1 MSMIKNII
9 RDINTS
15 FIAEAKNSPALL
27 SDMAAM
33 EKYMSES
40 YSGRIIVEL
49 LQNADDAHS
58 SRVYITEQDGNVIF
72 ANNGRPFNDTDVM
85 AISRSGASEKK
96 RGETIGYRGIGFKS
110 TSFLSSEIVIY
121 SNETA
126 FSFSKAKTAEALGID
141 EDHVPTIRIPF
152 LVDAD
157 PYINVIEELLD
168 NGYTTIFIFKSSNK
182 EVLQEEIE
190 SLSADL
196 MLFLRHL
203 KEIET
208 SNMGEDKLLRVV
220 RKKKDW
226 GQEITIDKKKW
237 GMVVDCLAFK
247 MEDDVF
253 VKCEADEAVYYTFLP
268 TYDKAP
274 FQFKMN
280 GDFSTDPSRKHIRL
294 DETTQKTLKA
304 LAEAVATVIEKA
316 FKEPKPVYRNLL
328 QMITDGTSFSPI
340 NMQMKKYLKEILSEK
355 EMLRFN
361 DGTTG
366 RLYDYKCFPVG
377 FEGSVANIV
386 RKESENIRNKSLAP
400 KVYENLNGVEEFMS
414 TYSESVY
421 SSQDIADVL
430 QDETLVANLSEYAYS
445 YLLGKTVQAYNRS
458 KLMST
463 NDVDVSEILI
473 KEKGGEV
480 MPLSQ
485 SKMSSKDISELLQEN
500 DSNQSLTNVG
510 LKAFTQELGLKY
522 EEEEGF
528 KSFLNGLKDEESEEE
543 KEPELPVF
551 SPKAVFKASMPII
564 PRWRSAENACVE
576 IEKFLGNEAHD
587 VSTQNLGYDVESTT
601 PTGEKR
607 YIEVKSVSKSDG
619 NFSLTNNEYT
629 AAHQYGDAYY
639 ICLLH
644 HGDEKSKAIYIQNP
658 LGKLKLE
665 KRIRQW
671 EWYCEEYQGEEIE
684 IEY

>member
-1 MSMIKNII
+1 MIKETISK
-9 RDINTS
+9 INSS
-15 FIAEAKNSPALL
+15 FIAEARNSPALL
-27 SDMAAM
+27 ADMAAM

-40 YSGRIIVEL
+40 YNGRIIVEL

-72 ANNGRPFNDTDVM
+72 ANNGRPFNDADVM

-110 TSFLSSEIVIY
+110 TSYLSSEIIIY

-126 FSFSKAKTAEALGID
+126 FSFSKAKTAEALGVD

-152 LVDAD
+152 LIDAA
-157 PYINVIEELLD
+157 PYMDIIEELME
-168 NGYTTIFIFKSSNK
+168 NGFTTIFIFKSSNK

-208 SNMGEDKLLRVV
+208 SSMGEDKLLRVN
-220 RKKKDW
+220 RKAKDW

-237 GMVVDCLAFK
+237 GMVDDCLAFK
-247 MEDDVF
+247 MEDDEF

-268 TYDKAP
+268 TYDKTP
-274 FQFKMN
+274 FPFKMN
-280 GDFSTDPSRKHIRL
+280 GDFSTDPSRKHIRQ

-304 LAEAVATVIEKA
+304 LAEAVANVIEKA
-316 FKEPKPVYRNLL
+316 FKEPKPIYRNLL
-328 QMITDGTSFSPI
+328 QMITDASSFSTV
-340 NMQMKKYLKEILSEK
+340 NLQLKKYLKELLSEK
-355 EMLRFN
+355 KMLRFN
-361 DGTTG
+361 DGTIG
-366 RLYDYKCFPVG
+366 RLSDYKCFPIG

-386 RKESENIRNKSLAP
+386 RKESEAIRDQSLAP
-400 KVYENLNGVEEFMS
+400 EVYENLNGIEDFMS

-463 NDVDVSEILI
+463 NDVDVTEILI
-473 KEKGGEV
+473 KEENGEV
-480 MPLSQ
+480 IPLSQ
-485 SKMSSKDISELLQEN
+485 SNMNSKDISKLLQEN

-510 LKAFTQELGLKY
+510 LKAFSQELGLEYK
-522 EEEEGF
+522 EEEGF
-528 KSFLNGLKDEESEEE
+528 KSLLNDSGIKDMEDD
-543 KEPELPVF
+543 KETELPVF
-551 SPKAVFKASMPII
+551 SPKPVFKASKPII

-576 IEKFLGNEAHD
+576 IEKFLGNEARD

-601 PTGEKR
+601 PSGEKR
-607 YIEVKSVSKSDG
+607 YIEVKSVSKLDG
-619 NFSLTNNEYT
+619 AFSMTNNEYT
-629 AAHQYGDAYY
+629 AAHQYGDAYF
-639 ICLLH
+639 ICLLL
-644 HGDEKSKAIYIQNP
+644 HGNNMSKAIYIQNP
-658 LGKLKLE
+658 LAKLHLE

-671 EWYCEEYQGEEIE
+671 EWYCDEYQGEEME

>member
-1 MSMIKNII
+1 MIEDVITK
-9 RDINTS
+9 INTS

-27 SDMAAM
+27 TDMAAM

-58 SRVYITEQDGNVIF
+58 SRVYITEHDGNVIF

-126 FSFSKAKTAEALGID
+126 FSFSKTKTADALGID
-141 EDHVPTIRIPF
+141 EEHVPTIRIPF
-152 LVDAD
+152 LVDAT
-157 PYINVIEELLD
+157 PYMNVIQELLD
-168 NGYTTIFIFKSSNK
+168 NGYTTIFIFNSSNK

-190 SLSADL
+190 SLSSDL

-220 RKKKDW
+220 RKTKDW

-237 GMVVDCLAFK
+237 GMVDDCMAFK

-268 TYDKAP
+268 TYDRAAFP
-274 FQFKMN
+274 FKMN
-280 GDFSTDPSRKHIRL
+280 GDFSTDPSRKHIRQ
-294 DETTQKTLKA
+294 DEITQKTLKV
-304 LAEAVATVIEKA
+304 LAEAVANVIEKA
-316 FKEPKPVYRNLL
+316 FKDPKPVYRNLL
-328 QMITDGTSFSPI
+328 QMITDSTSFSTV
-340 NMQMKKYLKEILSEK
+340 NMQLKKNLKELLCEK

-366 RLYDYKCFPVG
+366 RLSDYKCFPAG
-377 FEGSVANIV
+377 FEGSIANIV
-386 RKESENIRNKSLAP
+386 RKESENIRNTSLAP
-400 KVYENLNGVEEFMS
+400 EVYENLNGVEEFMS
-414 TYSESVY
+414 AYSESVY

-430 QDETLVANLSEYAYS
+430 QDKTFVANLSGYAYS

-463 NDVDVSEILI
+463 NDIDVSEILI
-473 KEKGGEV
+473 KEENGEV
-480 MPLSQ
+480 IPLSQ
-485 SKMSSKDISELLQEN
+485 RKMNSKDISELLQEN

-510 LKAFTQELGLKY
+510 LKAFTQELGLEY

-528 KSFLNGLKDEESEEE
+528 KSFLNGLKDEESEEK
-543 KEPELPVF
+543 KELEQPVF

-576 IEKFLGNEAHD
+576 IEKFLGYEARD

-607 YIEVKSVSKSDG
+607 YIEVKSVSKSDSS
-619 NFSLTNNEYT
+619 FSLTNNEYT
-629 AAHQYGDAYY
+629 AAHQFGDAYY

-644 HGDEKSKAIYIQNP
+644 HGNEKSKAIYIQNP
-658 LGKLKLE
+658 LSKLKFE

>member
-1 MSMIKNII
+1 MI
-9 RDINTS
+9 RDIITNINIS
-15 FIAEAKNSPALL
+15 FITEAKNSPALL
-27 SDMAAM
+27 ADMAAM

-58 SRVYITEQDGNVIF
+58 SRVHITEKDGNVIF
-72 ANNGRPFNDTDVM
+72 ANNGRPFNDADVM

-110 TSFLSSEIVIY
+110 TSFLSSEIIIY
-121 SNETA
+121 SNDTA
-126 FSFSKAKTAEALGID
+126 FSFSKAKTAEALGMD
-141 EDHVPTIRIPF
+141 EEHVPTIRIPF
-152 LVDAD
+152 LVDTA
-157 PYINVIEELLD
+157 PYQDVIEELID

-182 EVLQEEIE
+182 EVLQDEIE

-196 MLFLRHL
+196 MLFLHHL

-220 RKKKDW
+220 RKTKDW
-226 GQEITIDKKKW
+226 GQEISIDKKKW
-237 GMVVDCLAFK
+237 GMVDDCLAFK

-253 VKCEADEAVYYTFLP
+253 VKCESDEAVYYTFLP

-280 GDFSTDPSRKHIRL
+280 GDFSTDPSRKHIRQ
-294 DETTQKTLKA
+294 DEITQKTLEA
-304 LAEAVATVIEKA
+304 LAEAVANVIERA

-328 QMITDGTSFSPI
+328 QMITDGTSFSTT
-340 NMQMKKYLKEILSEK
+340 NMQMKKYLKELLIEK
-355 EMLRFN
+355 KMLRFN
-361 DGTTG
+361 DGTIG
-366 RLYDYKCFPVG
+366 RLSDYKCFPIG
-377 FEGSVANIV
+377 FEGSVVNIV
-386 RKESENIRNKSLAP
+386 RKESKAICNQSLAP
-400 KVYENLNGVEEFMS
+400 EVYENLNGVEEFMS

-463 NDVDVSEILI
+463 NDVDISEILI
-473 KEKGGEV
+473 KKEGGEV
-480 MPLSQ
+480 IPLSQ
-485 SKMSSKDISELLQEN
+485 SNLSSKDISELLQEN

-510 LKAFTQELGLKY
+510 LKAFTQELGLEYK
-522 EEEEGF
+522 EEEGF
-528 KSFLNGLKDEESEEE
+528 KSFLNGLQDEEPEEE
-543 KEPELPVF
+543 KEPDLPVF
-551 SPKAVFKASMPII
+551 SPKAVFKASKPII

-576 IEKFLGNEAHD
+576 IEKFLGNEARD

-607 YIEVKSVSKSDG
+607 YIEVKSVSKSDRS
-619 NFSLTNNEYT
+619 FSLTNNEYT

-658 LGKLKLE
+658 LAKLHLE

>member
-1 MSMIKNII
+1 MIQSTIQN
-9 RDINTS
+9 INTS

-27 SDMAAM
+27 ADMAAM

-58 SRVYITEQDGNVIF
+58 SRVYITEKDGNVIF
-72 ANNGRPFNDTDVM
+72 ANNGRPFNDADVM

-110 TSFLSSEIVIY
+110 TSFLSSEIIIY

-126 FSFSKAKTAEALGID
+126 FSFSKAKTAEALGVD
-141 EDHVPTIRIPF
+141 EENVPTIRIPF
-152 LVDAD
+152 LVDAA

-168 NGYTTIFIFKSSNK
+168 NGFTTIFIFKSSNK
-182 EVLQEEIE
+182 EVLQEEIGL
-190 SLSADL
+190 LSADL
-196 MLFLRHL
+196 MLFLRNL

-208 SNMGEDKLLRVV
+208 SNMGEDKQLRVV
-220 RKKKDW
+220 RKTKDW
-226 GQEITIDKKKW
+226 GQEITIDKNKW
-237 GMVVDCLAFK
+237 GMVDDCLAFK
-247 MEDDVF
+247 MEDDEF
-253 VKCEADEAVYYTFLP
+253 VRCEADEAVYYTFLP

-274 FQFKMN
+274 FLFKMN
-280 GDFSTDPSRKHIRL
+280 GDFSTDPSRKHLRQ
-294 DETTQKTLKA
+294 DDTTQKTLEA
-304 LAEAVATVIEKA
+304 LAKTIANVIEKA
-316 FKEPKPVYRNLL
+316 FREPRPVYRNLL
-328 QMITDGTSFSPI
+328 QLITDGTSFSTA
-340 NMQMKKYLKEILSEK
+340 NMQLKKYLKKILSEK
-355 EMLRFN
+355 KMLRFN

-366 RLYDYKCFPVG
+366 RLSDYKCFPIG
-377 FEGSVANIV
+377 FESSVANIV
-386 RKESENIRNKSLAP
+386 RKESETIRNQSLAP
-400 KVYENLNGVEEFMS
+400 EVYENLNGVEEFMA
-414 TYSESVY
+414 TYSDSVF

-430 QDETLVANLSEYAYS
+430 QDKTMVANLSEYTYS

-463 NDVDVSEILI
+463 NDLNVSDILI
-473 KEKGGEV
+473 KKKDGAV
-480 MPLSQ
+480 IPIRQ
-485 SKMSSKDISELLQEN
+485 SNMSSKDISKLLQEN

-510 LKAFTQELGLKY
+510 LKAFTQELGLEYK
-522 EEEEGF
+522 EDDGF
-528 KSFLNGLKDEESEEE
+528 KSFLNSSKVVGIEEG
-543 KEPELPVF
+543 KEPKVPVF
-551 SPKAVFKASMPII
+551 SPKAVFKASKPII

-576 IEKFLGNEAHD
+576 IEKFLGNEARD

-619 NFSLTNNEYT
+619 SFSLTNNEYT

-644 HGDEKSKAIYIQNP
+644 HGDDKSKAIYIQNP

-671 EWYCEEYQGEEIE
+671 EWFCEEYQGEEIE

>member
-1 MSMIKNII
+1 MIKETIFK
-9 RDINTS
+9 INSS

-27 SDMAAM
+27 TDMAAM

-58 SRVYITEQDGNVIF
+58 SRVYITERDGNVIF
-72 ANNGRPFNDTDVM
+72 ANNGRPFNDADVM
-85 AISRSGASEKK
+85 SISRSGASEKK

-110 TSFLSSEIVIY
+110 TSFLSSEIIIY

-126 FSFSKAKTAEALGID
+126 FSFSKAKTAEALGV
-141 EDHVPTIRIPF
+141 EEEHVPTIRIPF
-152 LVDAD
+152 LVDATS
-157 PYINVIEELLD
+157 YKNIIEELLD
-168 NGYTTIFIFKSSNK
+168 NDYTTIFIFKSSNK

-220 RKKKDW
+220 RKTKEW
-226 GQEITIDKKKW
+226 GQEITIDKNKW
-237 GMVVDCLAFK
+237 GMVDDCLAFK
-247 MEDDVF
+247 MEADEF

-268 TYDKAP
+268 TYDNAP
-274 FQFKMN
+274 FPFKMN
-280 GDFSTDPSRKHIRL
+280 GDFSTDPSRKHIRQ

-304 LAEAVATVIEKA
+304 LAEAVANVVEKA

-328 QMITDGTSFSPI
+328 QMITDGSSFSTI
-340 NMQMKKYLKEILSEK
+340 NIQLKKYLKEMLSEK
-355 EMLRFN
+355 KMFRFN
-361 DGTTG
+361 DGTVG
-366 RLYDYKCFPVG
+366 RLSDYKCFPIG

-386 RKESENIRNKSLAP
+386 RKESETIRNRSLAP
-400 KVYENLNGVEEFMS
+400 EVYEYLNGVEEFMAI
-414 TYSESVY
+414 YSESVY

-430 QDETLVANLSEYAYS
+430 QDEKFVTNLSEFAYS

-463 NDVDVSEILI
+463 NDVDVSDLLI
-473 KEKGGEV
+473 KEDGKV
-480 MPLSQ
+480 IPLSQ
-485 SKMSSKDISELLQEN
+485 SNMSSKDICELLQEN
-500 DSNQSLTNVG
+500 ESNQSLTNIG
-510 LKAFTQELGLKY
+510 LKAFTQELGLEY
-522 EEEEGF
+522 MEEENF
-528 KSFLNGLKDEESEEE
+528 KSFLNRSDSGDFEEEEE
-543 KEPELPVF
+543 KEPEAPVF
-551 SPKAVFKASMPII
+551 SPKPVFKASKPII

-576 IEKFLGNEAHD
+576 IEKFLGNEARD

-607 YIEVKSVSKSDG
+607 YIEVKSLSKSDG
-619 NFSLTNNEYT
+619 TFSLTNNEYT
-629 AAHQYGDAYY
+629 AAHQYGNSYF
-639 ICLLH
+639 ICLLQ
-644 HGDEKSKAIYIQNP
+644 HGDDKSKAIYIQNP
-658 LGKLKLE
+658 LTKLRLE

-671 EWYCEEYQGEEIE
+671 EWYCDEYQGDEID

>member
-1 MSMIKNII
+1 MIKETISKI
-9 RDINTS
+9 S
-15 FIAEAKNSPALL
+15 SAFIAEAKNSPALL

-58 SRVYITEQDGNVIF
+58 SRVYITEKDGNVIF
-72 ANNGRPFNDTDVM
+72 ANNGRPFNDADVM

-110 TSFLSSEIVIY
+110 TSFLSSEIIIY

-126 FSFSKAKTAEALGID
+126 FSFSKAKTAEALGMD
-141 EDHVPTIRIPF
+141 EAHVPTIRIPF
-152 LVDAD
+152 LVNAA
-157 PYINVIEELLD
+157 PYMDIIDELLD

-190 SLSADL
+190 SLSSDL

-208 SNMGEDKLLRVV
+208 SNMGEDKLLRVM
-220 RKKKDW
+220 RKTKEW

-237 GMVVDCLAFK
+237 GMVDDCLAFK
-247 MEDDVF
+247 MEDGVF
-253 VKCEADEAVYYTFLP
+253 VKCEADEGVYYTFLP

-274 FQFKMN
+274 FPFKMN
-280 GDFSTDPSRKHIRL
+280 GDFSTDPSRKHIRQ

-304 LAEAVATVIEKA
+304 LAEALANVIEKA
-316 FKEPKPVYRNLL
+316 FREPNPVYRNLL
-328 QMITDGTSFSPI
+328 QMITEGTSFSTI
-340 NMQMKKYLKEILSEK
+340 NMQLKKYLKELLSK
-355 EMLRFN
+355 KKMLNFN
-361 DGTTG
+361 DRTTG
-366 RLYDYKCFPVG
+366 LLSDYKCFPIG
-377 FEGSVANIV
+377 FESSVANIV
-386 RKESENIRNKSLAP
+386 RKESETIHNQSLAP
-400 KVYENLNGVEEFMS
+400 EVYDNLNGVEEFMS

-421 SSQDIADVL
+421 NSQDIADML

-463 NDVDVSEILI
+463 NDVNVYDILI
-473 KEKGGEV
+473 KMDDSGV
-480 MPLSQ
+480 IPLSQ
-485 SKMSSKDISELLQEN
+485 SNLSSKDISALLQEN
-500 DSNQSLTNVG
+500 DSNQSLTNVV
-510 LKAFTQELGLKY
+510 LKAFIQELGLEY

-528 KSFLNGLKDEESEEE
+528 KSFLTSSNVEDKEGK

-551 SPKAVFKASMPII
+551 SPKAIFKASKPII

-576 IEKFLGNEAHD
+576 IEKFLGNKARD

-601 PTGEKR
+601 PIGEKR
-607 YIEVKSVSKSDG
+607 YIEVKSVFKSDRS
-619 NFSLTNNEYT
+619 FSLTNNEYT

-639 ICLLH
+639 VCLLH
-644 HGDEKSKAIYIQNP
+644 HGDDKSKAIYIQNP

>member
-1 MSMIKNII
+1 MIKETISK
-9 RDINTS
+9 INSS
-15 FIAEAKNSPALL
+15 FIAEARNSPALL
-27 SDMAAM
+27 ADMAAM

-40 YSGRIIVEL
+40 YNGRIIVEL

-72 ANNGRPFNDTDVM
+72 ANNGRPFNDADVM

-110 TSFLSSEIVIY
+110 TSYLSSEIIIY

-126 FSFSKAKTAEALGID
+126 FSFSKAKTAEALGVD

-152 LVDAD
+152 LIDAA
-157 PYINVIEELLD
+157 PYMDIIEELKE
-168 NGYTTIFIFKSSNK
+168 NGFTTIFIFKSSNK

-208 SNMGEDKLLRVV
+208 SSMGEDKLLRVN
-220 RKKKDW
+220 RKAKDW

-237 GMVVDCLAFK
+237 GMIDDCLAFK
-247 MEDDVF
+247 MEDDAF

-268 TYDKAP
+268 TYDKSP
-274 FQFKMN
+274 FPFKIN
-280 GDFSTDPSRKHIRL
+280 GDFSTDPSRKHIRQ
-294 DETTQKTLKA
+294 DETTQTTLKA
-304 LAEAVATVIEKA
+304 LAEAIASVIEKA

-328 QMITDGTSFSPI
+328 QMITDGTSFSTV
-340 NMQMKKYLKEILSEK
+340 NLQLKKYLKVLLSEK
-355 EMLRFN
+355 KMLRFN
-361 DGTTG
+361 DGTIG
-366 RLYDYKCFPVG
+366 RLSDYKCFPLG
-377 FEGSVANIV
+377 FENSVANIV
-386 RKESENIRNKSLAP
+386 RKESESIRNQSLAP
-400 KVYENLNGVEEFMS
+400 EVYENLNGIEDFMS

-430 QDETLVANLSEYAYS
+430 QDEILVSNLSEYAYS

-463 NDVDVSEILI
+463 NDVEVSDILI
-473 KEKGGEV
+473 KEEDGKV
-480 MPLSQ
+480 IPLSQ
-485 SKMSSKDISELLQEN
+485 SKMSSKDISALLQEN

-510 LKAFTQELGLKY
+510 LKSFTQELGLVY

-528 KSFLNGLKDEESEEE
+528 KSFLNDLKDEDSEEE
-543 KEPELPVF
+543 HETELPVF
-551 SPKAVFKASMPII
+551 SPKSVFKTSKPII

-576 IEKFLGNEAHD
+576 IEKFLGNEARD
-587 VSTQNLGYDVESTT
+587 VSNQNLGYDVESTT

-619 NFSLTNNEYT
+619 AFSLTNNEYT
-629 AAHQYGDAYY
+629 SAHQYGDAYY

-658 LGKLKLE
+658 LAKLHLE

>member
-1 MSMIKNII
+1 MIKNTI

-72 ANNGRPFNDTDVM
+72 ANNGRPFNDSDVM

-110 TSFLSSEIVIY
+110 TSFLSSEIIIY
-121 SNETA
+121 SNDTA
-126 FSFSKAKTAEALGID
+126 FSFSKAKTAEALGVD

-152 LVDAD
+152 LVDAT
-157 PYINVIEELLD
+157 PYMNVIEELLD

-190 SLSADL
+190 SLSSDL

-220 RKKKDW
+220 RKTKDW
-226 GQEITIDKKKW
+226 GQEITIDKNKW
-237 GMVVDCLAFK
+237 GMVDDCLAFK
-247 MEDDVF
+247 MEEDEF
-253 VKCEADEAVYYTFLP
+253 VKCEVDEAVYYTFLP
-268 TYDKAP
+268 TYDKTP
-274 FQFKMN
+274 FPFKMN
-280 GDFSTDPSRKHIRL
+280 GDFSTDPSRKHIRQ
-294 DETTQKTLKA
+294 DETTQKTLKV
-304 LAEAVATVIEKA
+304 LAEAMTNVIEKA
-316 FKEPKPVYRNLL
+316 FKEPNPVYRNLL
-328 QMITDGTSFSPI
+328 QMITDSTSFSI
-340 NMQMKKYLKEILSEK
+340 VNMQLKEDIKDLLGEK
-355 EMLRFN
+355 DMLRFN

-366 RLYDYKCFPVG
+366 RLSDYKCFPIG

-386 RKESENIRNKSLAP
+386 RKESEAIRNRSLAP
-400 KVYENLNGVEEFMS
+400 EIYENLNGVEEFLS

-430 QDETLVANLSEYAYS
+430 HDKTLVANLSEYAYS

-463 NDVDVSEILI
+463 NDIDVSEILI
-473 KEKGGEV
+473 KEEGGEV
-480 MPLSQ
+480 IPLSQ
-485 SKMSSKDISELLQEN
+485 SNMSSKDISELLQEN

-510 LKAFTQELGLKY
+510 LKAFAQELGLEY

-528 KSFLNGLKDEESEEE
+528 KSFLNELKDEEEEE

-551 SPKAVFKASMPII
+551 PPKAVFKASKPII

-576 IEKFLGNEAHD
+576 IEKFLGNDARD
-587 VSTQNLGYDVESTT
+587 ISTQNLGYDVESTT

-619 NFSLTNNEYT
+619 TFSLTNNEYT

-644 HGDEKSKAIYIQNP
+644 HGDDKSKAIYIQNP